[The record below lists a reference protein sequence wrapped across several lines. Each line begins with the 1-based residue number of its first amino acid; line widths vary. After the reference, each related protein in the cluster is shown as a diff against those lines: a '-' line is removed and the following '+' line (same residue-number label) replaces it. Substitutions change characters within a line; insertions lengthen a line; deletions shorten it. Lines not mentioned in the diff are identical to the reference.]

1 VSRRLRRLFWPALMS
16 LAMVLVLLGLG
27 TWQMHRLAWK
37 QAILAQIAAAEAAP
51 PLPLPAMPAP
61 LAPGPSTLGPFT
73 PAPVAPAPVA
83 PAPVAPGPF
92 APGPFAKIAVTGRL
106 LHDKSALYGADVR
119 DTRTGPELGA
129 ELIEPL
135 QRDGAVPILVERGW
149 VPLKRT
155 RPVAMPDGPV
165 TVAGFVYPAVAP
177 GWFSAHDDV
186 PGRHFYTLDPAAIGA
201 ALGLDHVAPFILVA
215 IGAPPAEGLPIPAEH
230 LPRPPNNHLQY
241 AITWYGLAAVLVVIF
256 AVWARKAVRA

>member
-1 VSRRLRRLFWPALMS
+1 MSRRLRRLFWPALMS

-119 DTRTGPELGA
+119 DSSARGRWRCRTG
-129 ELIEPL
+129 
-135 QRDGAVPILVERGW
+135 R
-149 VPLKRT
+149 
-155 RPVAMPDGPV
+155 
-165 TVAGFVYPAVAP
+165 
-177 GWFSAHDDV
+177 
-186 PGRHFYTLDPAAIGA
+186 
-201 ALGLDHVAPFILVA
+201 
-215 IGAPPAEGLPIPAEH
+215 
-230 LPRPPNNHLQY
+230 
-241 AITWYGLAAVLVVIF
+241 
-256 AVWARKAVRA
+256 